1 MRGLNT
7 DGSWNCGLLFCR
19 PHVRPAGDPLLG
31 QAAGEARIGRQAGDA
46 VRLEHRRAA
55 DAGRLLAGL
64 GARHAEADFEQRA
77 SASACR

>member
-1 MRGLNT
+1 MRGLMT

-19 PHVRPAGDPLLG
+19 PQRRPAGDALLG
-31 QAAGEARIGRQAGDA
+31 QAAGERGSVGQAGDA
-46 VRLEHRRAA
+46 VQLEHRRSA

-64 GARHAEADFEQRA
+64 GARDAEPHFEQRA